1 MRTFTAY
8 CVIASVLA
16 VCAPANS
23 AEPLP
28 NQSKS
33 NQPLPN
39 PSLPIPVRVP
49 SAAGDAFAEPT
60 NETPARQTIKFR
72 NATAGE
78 ITVSLQADQKA
89 EPTTSRCTPGG
100 VASFTITSDGPFEV
114 TFQTGGQR
122 FSRSRLDLQAIRR
135 RMRGDT
141 TSIHAMADLET
152 DIDAVENKKVTSTLG
167 AMYVTFP
174 ANVPGGVLQAL
185 FPNTPEYRA
194 VPESAPPAFPSPR
207 GEIKSPSAN
216 PPEARSPQPK
226 TP

>member
-1 MRTFTAY
+1 MRNLIAY
-8 CVIASVLA
+8 CALA
-16 VCAPANS
+16 LVFLVCAPVKS
-23 AEPLP
+23 AEPP
-28 NQSKS
+28 R

-39 PSLPIPVRVP
+39 SKTGDLPPLV
-49 SAAGDAFAEPT
+49 D
-60 NETPARQTIKFR
+60 RQAIKFR

-78 ITVSLQADQKA
+78 ITVSLLADQKA
-89 EPTTSRCTPGG
+89 EPTTIKCAPGG
-100 VASFTITSDGPFEV
+100 VASFTITSAGPFEV
-114 TFQTGGQR
+114 TLESGNLR
-122 FSRSRLDLQAIRR
+122 FSRSRLDLPAIRR

-141 TSIHAMADLET
+141 ASIYAMADLET
-152 DIDAVENKKVTSTLG
+152 DSDAVENKKVTSTLG

-185 FPNTPEYRA
+185 FPNKPEYRA